1 MRQHEECKGCNCAT
15 QLQGVLLKDF
25 RQNLYISYISFQIFS
40 VSWYPFFPLLSLL
53 DRFPCRFC
61 RLWFNG
67 LLCAVVAN
75 CVAAWGMWRMQL
87 CNPTIFHFCRFWYRF
102 SLTRERIF
110 HCQLKLIPAEFDING
125 NSLKLIQ
132 YIFSFENDFVLSLF
146 IVWIIALSR
155 CPWPSDAVVTSYC
168 HFFLQ
173 QRYSPHDLFGKA
185 TKDLNKGSTF
195 VILFHFPIS

>member
-1 MRQHEECKGCNCAT
+1 MH
-15 QLQGVLLKDF
+15 
-25 RQNLYISYISFQIFS
+25 ISFKMFS
-40 VSWYPFFPLLSLL
+40 ISWYLFFPLLSLFYK
-53 DRFPCRFC
+53 FPCRFCWFC

-125 NSLKLIQ
+125 NSLELYTI
-132 YIFSFENDFVLSLF
+132 YIFFWKWFCLI
-146 IVWIIALSR
+146 IVYCLDYCIIALSLAFR
-155 CPWPSDAVVTSYC
+155 RRC
-168 HFFLQ
+168 HFLLPFLSATEILSPWFIWQSYKRPQ
-173 QRYSPHDLFGKA
+173 QKVHICHSLPFPNLLAPSGA
-185 TKDLNKGSTF
+185 LI
-195 VILFHFPIS
+195 VIPTY